1 MYSYFSGTIEEIG
14 ESSVVL
20 DNHGIGYEI
29 AMTSPELMA
38 LHRGDEVKI
47 HTHYQVS
54 ENGVALYGF
63 LSKETKRVF
72 NLLLSVNGVGPK
84 GALAVL
90 SVLSVED
97 LTYAVLGDNE
107 KAITAAP
114 GIGPKAAKKI
124 ILELKD
130 KLSLSDA
137 VSETLDKGEAA
148 ASVSNAGIKNN
159 VLLGLTAL
167 GFSSSDALRALNAI
181 DINDDMTE
189 EELLKLAL
197 KNING

>member
-1 MYSYFSGTIEEIG
+1 MYAYISGTIDYITENA
-14 ESSVVL
+14 VVV

-29 AMTSPELMA
+29 SMSGRDLCV
-38 LHRGDEVKI
+38 LHKGDEAKI
-47 HTHYQVS
+47 YTHYQVS
-54 ENGVALYGF
+54 ENNIGLYGF
-63 LSKETKRVF
+63 LSRDCKRVF
-72 NLLLSVNGVGPK
+72 ELLLSVNGVGPK

-130 KLSLSDA
+130 KLDLNDA
-137 VSETLDKGEAA
+137 VSETLDRGSAA
-148 ASVSNAGIKNN
+148 ASVNSSIKNN
-159 VLLGLTAL
+159 VLMGLTAL
-167 GFSSSDALRALNAI
+167 GFSSSDALRALNSI
-181 DINDDMTE
+181 EITEDMTE
-189 EELLKLAL
+189 EELLKMAL
-197 KNING
+197 SAIMSS

>member
-1 MYSYFSGTIEEIG
+1 MYAYIYGTIEDIT
-14 ESSVVL
+14 ESGIII
-20 DNHGIGYEI
+20 DNHGVGYEI
-29 AMTSPELMA
+29 SMSGSDLMA
-38 LHRGDEVKI
+38 LHTGDEMKI
-47 HTHYQVS
+47 YTHYQVS

-63 LSKETKRVF
+63 LSRETKRIF
-72 NLLLSVNGVGPK
+72 NLLLTVNGVGPK

-90 SVLSVED
+90 SVLTVED

-130 KLSLSDA
+130 KLSLDDA
-137 VSETLDKGEAA
+137 VAETLDRGEAA
-148 ASVSNAGIKNN
+148 ASVSSGIKNN
-159 VLLGLTAL
+159 VLMGLTAL
-167 GFSSSDALRALNAI
+167 GFSSSDALRALNKT
-181 DINDDMTE
+181 DITEDMSE

>member
-1 MYSYFSGTIEEIG
+1 MYSYISGTIGEITENG
-14 ESSVVL
+14 VVI
-20 DNHGIGYEI
+20 DNHGIGYMI
-29 AMTSPELMA
+29 SMPTSELMA
-38 LHRGDEVKI
+38 LHTGDEARI

-63 LSKETKRVF
+63 LSKETKRIF
-72 NLLLSVNGVGPK
+72 NLLLTVNGVGPK

-90 SVLSVED
+90 SVLSAEE

-130 KLSLSDA
+130 KLSLNDA
-137 VSETLDKGEAA
+137 VAETLDRGEAA
-148 ASVSNAGIKNN
+148 AAATNAGIKNN

-167 GFSSSDALRALNAI
+167 GFSSSDALKALNAI
-181 DINDDMTE
+181 DITEDMGE
-189 EELLKLAL
+189 EELLRLAL
-197 KNING
+197 KNITG

>member
-1 MYSYFSGTIEEIG
+1 MYAYISGTIDYVTDNA
-14 ESSVVL
+14 VVV

-29 AMTSPELMA
+29 MMSASDLGV
-38 LHRGDEVKI
+38 LHHGDEAKI
-47 HTHYQVS
+47 YTHYQVS
-54 ENGVALYGF
+54 ENNIGLYGF
-63 LSKETKRVF
+63 LNRDTKRVF

-130 KLSLSDA
+130 KLDLNDA
-137 VSETLDKGEAA
+137 VSETLDRGSA
-148 ASVSNAGIKNN
+148 ASSVNSSIKNN
-159 VLLGLTAL
+159 VLMGLTAL
-167 GFSSSDALRALNAI
+167 GFSSSDALRALNSI
-181 DINDDMTE
+181 EITEDMTE
-189 EELLKLAL
+189 EELLKAAL
-197 KNING
+197 KSINV

>member
-1 MYSYFSGTIEEIG
+1 MYAYISGNVDYLTEN
-14 ESSVVL
+14 SVVI
-20 DNHGIGYEI
+20 DNNGIGYEI
-29 AMTSPELMA
+29 MMSGSDLMV
-38 LHRGDEVKI
+38 LHAGDEVKI
-47 HTHYQVS
+47 YTHYQVS
-54 ENGVALYGF
+54 ENNIALYGF
-63 LSKETKRVF
+63 LSRETKRIF

-97 LTYAVLGDNE
+97 LTYAVLGENE

-130 KLSLSDA
+130 KLDLNDA
-137 VSETLDKGEAA
+137 VSESLDKGVAA
-148 ASVSNAGIKNN
+148 ASTGGIKNN

-167 GFSSSDALRALNAI
+167 GFSSSDALRALNEIEIA
-181 DINDDMTE
+181 DDMTE
-189 EELLKLAL
+189 EALLKAAL

>member
-1 MYSYFSGTIEEIG
+1 MYAYISGTIDYITEN
-14 ESSVVL
+14 SVVV
-20 DNHGIGYEI
+20 DNHGVGYEI
-29 AMTSPELMA
+29 SMSGSDLGVI
-38 LHRGDEVKI
+38 HHGDEVKI
-47 HTHYQVS
+47 YTHYHVS
-54 ENGVALYGF
+54 DNGIGLYGF
-63 LSKETKRVF
+63 LSRETKRVF
-72 NLLLSVNGVGPK
+72 ELLLSVNGVGPK

-130 KLSLSDA
+130 KLDLNDA
-137 VSETLDKGEAA
+137 VSETLDRGSAA
-148 ASVSNAGIKNN
+148 ASINNSIKNN
-159 VLLGLTAL
+159 VLMGLTAL
-167 GFSSSDALRALNAI
+167 GFSSSDALRALNSI
-181 DINDDMTE
+181 EITDDMTE
-189 EELLKLAL
+189 EELLKAAL

>member
-1 MYSYFSGTIEEIG
+1 MYAYISGNVDYLTEN
-14 ESSVVL
+14 SVVI
-20 DNHGIGYEI
+20 DNNGIGYEI
-29 AMTSPELMA
+29 MMSGSDLMV
-38 LHRGDEVKI
+38 LHAGDDVKI
-47 HTHYQVS
+47 YTHYQVS
-54 ENGVALYGF
+54 ENNIALYGF
-63 LSKETKRVF
+63 LSRETKRIF

-97 LTYAVLGDNE
+97 LTYAVLGENE

-130 KLSLSDA
+130 KLDLNDA
-137 VSETLDKGEAA
+137 VSESLDKGVAA
-148 ASVSNAGIKNN
+148 ASTGGIKNN

-167 GFSSSDALRALNAI
+167 GFSSSDALRALNEI
-181 DINDDMTE
+181 EINEEMTE
-189 EELLKLAL
+189 EELLKAAL

>member
-1 MYSYFSGTIEEIG
+1 MYAYISGTIDHITEK
-14 ESSVVL
+14 SAVV

-29 AMTSPELMA
+29 MMSASDLGV
-38 LHRGDEVKI
+38 LHRGDEVKVY
-47 HTHYQVS
+47 THYHVS
-54 ENGVALYGF
+54 ENGVGLYGF
-63 LSKETKRVF
+63 MSRESKRIFE
-72 NLLLSVNGVGPK
+72 LLLSVNGVGPK

-130 KLSLSDA
+130 KLDLNDA
-137 VSETLDKGEAA
+137 VSETLDRGAAA
-148 ASVSNAGIKNN
+148 ASQNSSIKNN
-159 VLLGLTAL
+159 VLMGLTAL
-167 GFSSSDALRALNAI
+167 GFSSSDALRALNSI
-181 DINDDMTE
+181 EITDDMTE
-189 EELLKLAL
+189 EELLKLSL
-197 KNING
+197 KNINS

>member
-1 MYSYFSGTIEEIG
+1 MYAYISGIIDYVTEN
-14 ESSVVL
+14 SVVV
-20 DNHGIGYEI
+20 DNHGVGYEI
-29 AMTSPELMA
+29 MMSGADLSV
-38 LHRGDEVKI
+38 LHSGDEVKI
-47 HTHYQVS
+47 YTHYQVS
-54 ENGVALYGF
+54 ENNIGLYGF
-63 LSKETKRVF
+63 LSRDTKRVF

-130 KLSLSDA
+130 KLDLQDA
-137 VSETLDKGEAA
+137 VTETLDRGAAA
-148 ASVSNAGIKNN
+148 ASTNSSIKNN
-159 VLLGLTAL
+159 VLMGLTAL
-167 GFSSSDALRALNAI
+167 GFSSSDALRALNSI
-181 DINDDMTE
+181 EITDDMSE
-189 EELLKLAL
+189 ETLLKLAL
-197 KNING
+197 SAING